1 MKRSGKFVAAM
12 AGASTLVLAA
22 QAGVEHW
29 GTSRIDAALA
39 SMAGPGAT
47 VTRKSVSVDPWYG
60 RARVE
65 GLDVAF
71 RDGTKVSVGSMLFPT
86 GISLLATA
94 QAAENLSFDNIAVS
108 NEFVSVDIKRADVTG
123 SSASRAD
130 VLAVFDTAS
139 TVPLSTRIAK
149 LTAEGV
155 SVPEIRIRA
164 KFGEG
169 ATLSS
174 TSMVY
179 RDLRIAGITN
189 GVIRSAALSGADVES
204 RLGEKNSGK
213 GTYGAMAMT
222 EVDLGLIA
230 RFLLE
235 PAGPEDTGLKVA
247 YGSWSQEA
255 FGTTDSTGAR
265 SSIRAATAKNVRL
278 RPTTTP
284 IIPLIREF
292 AAKKT
297 DNLDQAD
304 QVRLVTAIAD
314 IYDGVDFGTN
324 ELVDL
329 EFKTPPGADE
339 VVVKV
344 PRVSFASGQAVGASA
359 AKPSEFRID
368 GLDITAKDGF
378 ARIGSITNTG
388 WSYRP
393 IIEALRKASADGT
406 LDPASFDPRAFIPQL
421 GTLTMRDME
430 INVPDSIKPKSERI
444 KLGVKSL
451 EIATSDQL
459 NGIPTAARFAVDR
472 LTMALSPKND
482 NDGFKELLAL
492 GYKDI
497 DLSTVFDI
505 RWIESTSELTL
516 GQFGIEAV
524 NAGSVG
530 LRGRIGNMGKEI
542 FTGDPQTA
550 QMALLGATLKEARLV
565 VENKGLFERILDREA
580 KKQNKKPDQL
590 RRELATVA
598 QMGVPMM
605 LGNSDA
611 AKVIGAA
618 VGKFVAKPTRLTVTA
633 KARTPGGLGLAE
645 VMGAGGDPGEI
656 LGLLDVT
663 ASND

>member
-12 AGASTLVLAA
+12 AGVSSLVLAA
-22 QAGVEHW
+22 HSGIEYW
-29 GTSRIDAALA
+29 GKSRIDAALA
-39 SMAGPGAT
+39 AMAGPDAT
-47 VTRKSVSVDPWYG
+47 VTRKSVSVDPWNG
-60 RARVE
+60 RARVD

-71 RDGTKVSVGSMLFPT
+71 RDGGRVSVGSARFPT
-86 GISLLATA
+86 GLSLLATA
-94 QAAENLSFDNIAVS
+94 EAAENLSFDNIAAS

-139 TVPLSTRIAK
+139 TVPLSARIAK

-155 SVPEIRIRA
+155 SAPEIAIRV

-169 ATLSS
+169 ATLST

-179 RDLRIAGITN
+179 RDLRIAGIAS

-213 GTYGAMAMT
+213 GTYGAMTMT

-235 PAGPEDTGLKVA
+235 PAGPQDTALRVA

-278 RPTTTP
+278 RPTSTP

-292 AAKKT
+292 AGKKGEK
-297 DNLDQAD
+297 LDQAD
-304 QVRLVTAIAD
+304 QVKLITAIAD

-339 VVVKV
+339 VVIKV
-344 PRVSFASGQAVGASA
+344 PRVSFASGQSAGAP
-359 AKPSEFRID
+359 AKPNEFRID

-378 ARIGSITNTG
+378 ARIGSISNTG

-393 IIEALRKASADGT
+393 IIEALRKASANGA

-421 GTLTMRDME
+421 GTLTVRDME
-430 INVPDSIKPKSERI
+430 FNVPDSIKPKSERI

-451 EIATSDQL
+451 EIATSDQM

-472 LTMALSPKND
+472 LTMALPAKDD
-482 NDGFKELLAL
+482 NDAFRELRTL

-497 DLSTVFDI
+497 DLSTVFDL

-542 FTGDPQTA
+542 FTGDQQAA

-565 VENKGLFERILDREA
+565 IENKGLFERILEREA

-656 LGLLDVT
+656 LGMLDVT

>member
-1 MKRSGKFVAAM
+1 MR
-12 AGASTLVLAA
+12 ASNIGQKPHRRRARRH
-22 QAGVEHW
+22 G
-29 GTSRIDAALA
+29 R
-39 SMAGPGAT
+39 PGRD
-47 VTRKSVSVDPWYG
+47 VTRKSVSVDPWNG
-60 RARVE
+60 RARVD

-71 RDGTKVSVGSMLFPT
+71 RDGGRVSVGSARFPT
-86 GISLLATA
+86 GLSLLATA
-94 QAAENLSFDNIAVS
+94 EAAENLSFDNIAAS

-139 TVPLSTRIAK
+139 TVPLSARIAK

-155 SVPEIRIRA
+155 SAPEIAIRV

-169 ATLSS
+169 ATLST

-179 RDLRIAGITN
+179 RDLRIAGIAS

-213 GTYGAMAMT
+213 GTYGAMTMT

-235 PAGPEDTGLKVA
+235 PAGPQDTALRVA

-278 RPTTTP
+278 RPTSTP

-292 AAKKT
+292 AGKKGEK
-297 DNLDQAD
+297 LDQAD
-304 QVRLVTAIAD
+304 QVKLITAIAD

-339 VVVKV
+339 VVIKV
-344 PRVSFASGQAVGASA
+344 PRVSFASGQSAGAP
-359 AKPSEFRID
+359 AKPNEFRID

-378 ARIGSITNTG
+378 ARIGSISNTG

-393 IIEALRKASADGT
+393 IIEALRKASANGA

-421 GTLTMRDME
+421 GTLTVRDME
-430 INVPDSIKPKSERI
+430 FNVPDSIKPKSERI

-451 EIATSDQL
+451 EIATSDQM

-472 LTMALSPKND
+472 LTMALPAKDD
-482 NDGFKELLAL
+482 NDAFRELRTL

-497 DLSTVFDI
+497 DLSTVFDL

-530 LRGRIGNMGKEI
+530 LRGRIGNMGKEL
-542 FTGDPQTA
+542 FTGDQQAA

-565 VENKGLFERILDREA
+565 IENKGLFERILEREA

-656 LGLLDVT
+656 LGMLDVT